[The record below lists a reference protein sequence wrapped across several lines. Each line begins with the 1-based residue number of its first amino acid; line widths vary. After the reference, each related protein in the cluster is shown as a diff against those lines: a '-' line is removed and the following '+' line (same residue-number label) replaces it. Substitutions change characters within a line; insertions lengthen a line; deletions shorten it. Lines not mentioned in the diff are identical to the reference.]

1 MFDKVLEAL
10 AVGDAMGMPTEFM
23 TREHIKKNFGL
34 VDIILDPEVSII
46 HKEMKKYSVT
56 DDTEQNLYLIKEYCE
71 AGEIT
76 VENTVRGLMKWIV
89 ETNAEEKGYIGPSS
103 LRALKGIEKGDDPY
117 KAGIMGTT
125 CGAPMRALAP
135 ALCSSEDNLIQSVY
149 NSCIPTHNNNLA
161 VEAAMAVGF
170 ALHKAKTG
178 GSYKEIIEAS
188 LKGARIGANQTEHFW
203 GGPSTGKRI
212 ELILTEIQQMKK
224 LDDLLDYLYYIIG
237 TGLDASQVAPAII
250 AIFAWAKD
258 DVWLAIEAGATIGG
272 DTDTIAALAAS
283 LCALYR
289 KGHNIPEHILKVVL
303 KENNLNID
311 MYAKLIEVQSGN
323 FRS

>member
-23 TREHIKKNFGL
+23 TREYIKENFGI
-34 VDIILDPEVSII
+34 VDTILDPKVSII

-56 DDTEQNLYLIKEYCE
+56 DDTEQNLYLIKEYCGD
-71 AGEIT
+71 GEVT
-76 VENTVRGLMKWIV
+76 VNNTVKGLMKWIV
-89 ETNAEEKGYIGPSS
+89 ETNAEKKGYIGPSS
-103 LRALKGIEKGDDPY
+103 LRALRGIEKGDDPY
-117 KAGIMGTT
+117 KAGIMGVT

-135 ALCSSEDNLIQSVY
+135 VLCSSEDKLIQSVY

-170 ALHKAKTG
+170 ALHKAKSG
-178 GSYKEIIEAS
+178 GSYKEILDAS
-188 LKGARIGANQTEHFW
+188 LKGAGIGAVQSEHIW
-203 GGPSTGKRI
+203 GGASTGKRI
-212 ELILTEIQQMKK
+212 ELILTEIRKMEE

-237 TGLDASQVAPAII
+237 TGLDANQVAPAII

-258 DVWLAIEAGATIGG
+258 DVWLAIKAGASIGG
-272 DTDTIAALAAS
+272 DTDTIGAVAAS

-289 KGHNIPEHILKVVL
+289 KGHNIPDDILNPVL
-303 KENNLNID
+303 KENDLQID
-311 MYAKLIEVQSGN
+311 MYADMIIKQMG
-323 FRS
+323 